1 MFAMDERKAFLTEM
15 IAMRGHV
22 RDWHKVLAA
31 EDLDF
36 MRAVNGLTVAAH
48 MGRQRTLDRKTK
60 DLIMIGALVGDG
72 VGKEHIRI
80 HMESAKRAGATKAEV
95 LEALEAT
102 ITCCGVPK
110 FLTGYEIWA
119 ELYPVERV
127 EP

>member
-1 MFAMDERKAFLTEM
+1 MDERRAFLGELV
-15 IAMRGHV
+15 ALRGRV
-22 RDWHKVLAA
+22 RDWHKVLVA

-36 MRAVNGLTVAAH
+36 MRAVNGLTMAAH

-72 VGKEHIRI
+72 VGKDHIRI
-80 HMESAKRAGATKAEV
+80 HMESAKRAGATKTEV

-102 ITCCGVPK
+102 VTCCGVPK
-110 FLTGYEIWA
+110 FLVGYEVWT